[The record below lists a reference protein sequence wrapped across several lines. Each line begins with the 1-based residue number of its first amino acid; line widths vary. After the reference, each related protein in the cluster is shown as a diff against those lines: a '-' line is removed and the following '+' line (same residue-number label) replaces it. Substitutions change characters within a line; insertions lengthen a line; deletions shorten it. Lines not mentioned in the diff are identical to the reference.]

1 MFFLDILKET
11 KQIFLQRAGS
21 GVVGCGQSN
30 RERERRKEQGA
41 ASGDR
46 REASRR
52 RRPGA
57 RVEEAETE
65 PLEKAAISVFGS
77 KTESSNR
84 TQCWTELTS
93 LGELSFS
100 SVILMTCVESDFQGT
115 HPLRNEGRGAGV
127 SPLDLQIDLVPQTH
141 SRLLC
146 SRLSS
151 RRVFCA
157 I

>member
-21 GVVGCGQSN
+21 AVVGCGQSN
-30 RERERRKEQGA
+30 REREWRKEQGA

-52 RRPGA
+52 RQPGA

-65 PLEKAAISVFGS
+65 PLEKAAISVFRS

-127 SPLDLQIDLVPQTH
+127 SPLDLRIDLVPQTH

>member
-1 MFFLDILKET
+1 ME
-11 KQIFLQRAGS
+11 RAGT
-21 GVVGCGQSN
+21 G
-30 RERERRKEQGA
+30 ERHRGEGGLAPAWRRQKQ
-41 ASGDR
+41 
-46 REASRR
+46 
-52 RRPGA
+52 
-57 RVEEAETE
+57 
-65 PLEKAAISVFGS
+65 PLEKAVISVFGS

-100 SVILMTCVESDFQGT
+100 SVILMTCVESDFQDT
-115 HPLRNEGRGAGV
+115 HPLRNEGRRAGV